1 MSSLYEMEQVVKD
14 AEATLRKADNI
25 ANQMGRL
32 IEGRLRHVN
41 SYTLKK
47 LKRELKSFNIHTG
60 VWND

>member
-1 MSSLYEMEQVVKD
+1 MLSLYELQQAVND
-14 AEATLRKADNI
+14 AQATLRRADI
-25 ANQMGRL
+25 LSDQMGKL